1 MMLSAAQQAAV
12 TRSGQDACVVAGP
25 GSGKTRVL
33 VEHFAW
39 LVEQGISPLRILAIT
54 FTEKAANEIK
64 QRLVKRFEHA
74 PDARAGIERA
84 YVSTIHGFCA
94 RLLRENAVAAGID
107 PDFAVQEDV
116 TGRVDP
122 LLIAEEALDALFAE
136 QPARMRG
143 LLEAF
148 ADGDLAREIVTVYS
162 DIRTAGA
169 GAGDATLIG
178 ESGAEPA
185 LESLHAA
192 ARVVLNGSTHGWNQQ
207 QSEYLAAQREWA
219 RALLECAVAP
229 RWRDALELLTG
240 FYCDLRKVKTGS
252 EIRAA
257 LTRIKKELLPPARS
271 AVIGALFG
279 GEKQFLR
286 EALVRFD
293 SLYRAGK
300 RAAAVLDFADLEEQ
314 AIRMLSERIDVC
326 ARVQQSF
333 DAVLMDELQDTNPL
347 QWQLM
352 DLLRRPDRFFA
363 VGDINQS
370 IYGFR
375 HAEPDVFR
383 VYRSTIE
390 QRGLAVDLLAE
401 NYRSRP
407 EIVSTVGRIFDGA
420 PGIEPVELDA
430 RGSFTLKTEPSV
442 ELIVAATAGLEARW
456 VARRVRE
463 LEGKLMVGPP
473 DKPRVARFA
482 DMAVLVRTAACVE
495 PLAAAFAE
503 YQVPYLQSK
512 GRTFFAAR
520 EVLDMINWL
529 RVLANPRDEVSLA
542 AVLRSPLVGAGD
554 ETILRLK
561 ARGELWASLVAL
573 DDSVTGF
580 EQSDVQRLLA
590 ARELIVDSRGLSTCV
605 SPDLLVARALDDSG
619 YLDGIEAR
627 ARANIE
633 KFLAMI
639 RNLAAAS
646 PGTLSQLVDTLD
658 TLRQE
663 RPEPDAPP
671 AEAADAVNVMTMHA
685 AKGLEFPIVFA
696 AALHKETSKRKPA
709 LIHRAGSGLGA
720 RWRDPLSGESV
731 GDGAHLAAAGF
742 ETAREAREAHRLL
755 YVAMTRAAEH
765 LVLSF
770 AKPQRTTPWA
780 ALLASKLGVDPETFD
795 NAPYVA
801 DGIRVLRA
809 DAPPPPMDALRVS
822 VTAAAPLDLE
832 RPRVSDQHD
841 STLTATAVALF
852 EACPRKYF
860 LSRYLG
866 WPETRA
872 VAGALHKEAR
882 EAPLDATELGRQV
895 HALLAGEAVEAP
907 TPEALDLAARFS
919 RSALGQRAARAG
931 WVEREFDFLWAVDD
945 VVLRGQMDLC
955 FEEGGELILVD
966 YKTDRHPGRA
976 GAYALQLQ
984 LYALA
989 LERIRGRLPER
1000 AVLCYLRTGQEVEVP
1015 LDAAALEAARESV
1028 RALSRAQDALDFSM
1042 REGEQCA
1049 LCGYHGGACP
1059 AGSV

>member
-1 MMLSAAQQAAV
+1 MRLSAAQQAAV

-74 PDARAGIERA
+74 PDARVGIERA

-107 PDFAVQEDV
+107 PEFAVQEDV

-136 QPARMRG
+136 QPARMCG

-148 ADGDLAREIVTVYS
+148 ADGDLAREIVNVYD
-162 DIRTAGA
+162 DIRTAGV

-185 LESLHAA
+185 LESLHAE
-192 ARVVLNGSTHGWNQQ
+192 ARVVLNGATHGWNQQ
-207 QSEYLAAQREWA
+207 QLEYLAPQREWA
-219 RALLECAVAP
+219 RALLEWAVAP
-229 RWRDALELLTG
+229 RWRDALDLLTG
-240 FYCDLRKVKTGS
+240 FYCDLRKVKVGS

-279 GEKQFLR
+279 GERQLLR

-300 RAAAVLDFADLEEQ
+300 RAVAVLDFADLEEQ
-314 AIRMLSERIDVC
+314 AIRVLSQRGEVR

-333 DAVLMDELQDTNPL
+333 DAILMDELQDTNPL

-383 VYRSTIE
+383 VYRRTIE
-390 QRGLAVDLLAE
+390 QRGLPVDLLAE

-407 EIVSTVGRIFDGA
+407 EIVSTVRRVFDDA

-430 RGSFTLKTEPSV
+430 RGSFTVKTEPSV
-442 ELIVAATAGLEARW
+442 ELIVAATAELEARW

-463 LEGKLMVGPP
+463 LEGKLIVGPP
-473 DKPRVARFA
+473 DNPRVARFA

-495 PLAAAFAE
+495 PLAEAFTE

-520 EVLDMINWL
+520 EVLDMLNWL

-561 ARGELWASLVAL
+561 ARGELWTSLCEL
-573 DDSVTGF
+573 DDSMTGL
-580 EQSDVQRLLA
+580 EQGDVPQLLA
-590 ARELIVDSRGLSTCV
+590 ARELIVNSRGLSASV
-605 SPDLLVARALDDSG
+605 SPDLLVAHALDDSG

-633 KFLAMI
+633 KFLGMI

-646 PGTLSQLVDTLD
+646 PGTLSQLMDRLD
-658 TLRQE
+658 ILRQE
-663 RPEPDAPP
+663 QPEPDAPP
-671 AEAADAVNVMTMHA
+671 AEAADAVNVMTIHA

-696 AALHKETSKRKPA
+696 AALHKGTSKRKPA
-709 LIHRAGSGLGA
+709 FMHHAGSGLGA
-720 RWRDPLSGESV
+720 RWRDPLTGESV
-731 GDGAHLAAAGF
+731 ADGAHLVAAGF
-742 ETAREAREAHRLL
+742 ETVRESREADRLL

-770 AKPQRTTPWA
+770 AKSKRTSPWA
-780 ALLASKLGVDPETFD
+780 TLVANKLGVDPEIFD
-795 NAPYVA
+795 NAPWMA

-809 DAPPPPMDALRVS
+809 DAAPPTDALRAVNS
-822 VTAAAPLDLE
+822 AAAPLDLE
-832 RPRVSDQHD
+832 RPQVSGQHD

-866 WPETRA
+866 WPEPRAA
-872 VAGALHKEAR
+872 VAEHHDEAR
-882 EAPLDATELGRQV
+882 EAPLDATELGQQV
-895 HALLAGEAVEAP
+895 HALLAGEPVESPA
-907 TPEALDLAARFS
+907 PEALALAARFRMS
-919 RSALGQRAARAG
+919 ELGQRAARAG
-931 WVEREFDFLWAVDD
+931 RVEREFDFLLALDD
-945 VVLRGQMDLC
+945 VIVRGQMDLW

-966 YKTDRHPGRA
+966 YKTDRHEDRA
-976 GAYALQLQ
+976 GAYAIQLQ

-989 LERIRGRLPER
+989 LERIRGRLPDR
-1000 AVLCYLRTGQEVEVP
+1000 ALLCYLRNGHEVEVP
-1015 LDAAALEAARESV
+1015 LGAAALETARESV
-1028 RALSRAQDALDFSM
+1028 RALSRAQDSLEFPL
-1042 REGEQCA
+1042 REGARCA
-1049 LCGYHGGACP
+1049 LCGYFGGACP